1 MFYNYPERTRQIYY
15 PEKVFYMP
23 DVKKPG
29 KYYQKSR
36 LWKRKNKIKI
46 S

>member
-23 DVKKPG
+23 DVKNQANITKNPG
-29 KYYQKSR
+29 FEKE
-36 LWKRKNKIKI
+36 
-46 S
+46 